1 MVYDKLH
8 SEKDEVN
15 DGALRMR
22 FLASLGMTMFAL
34 GERGLSQKNYVL
46 SRHDKRHLS

>member
-1 MVYDKLH
+1 M
-8 SEKDEVN
+8 N

-34 GERGLSQKNYVL
+34 GERRGMVGCPV
-46 SRHDKRHLS
+46 RDKMLVEK